1 MVDSGS
7 NDEKVI
13 AIPTDDPTY
22 NQYKDISDLPAHIFE
37 EMKHFFSVYKEL
49 ENKETV
55 VNDVRGCEDAIKIIS
70 ETIEAYSEKFDK

>member
-37 EMKHFFSVYKEL
+37 EMKHFFSIYKEL

-55 VNDVRGCEDAIKIIS
+55 VNDVKGREDAIKIIS

>member
-55 VNDVRGCEDAIKIIS
+55 VNDVRGREDAIKIIS